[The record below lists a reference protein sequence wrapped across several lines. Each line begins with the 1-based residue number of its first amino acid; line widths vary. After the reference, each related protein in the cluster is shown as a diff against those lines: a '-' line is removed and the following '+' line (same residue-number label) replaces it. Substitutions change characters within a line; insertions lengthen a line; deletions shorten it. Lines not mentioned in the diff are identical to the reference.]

1 MDLSLSSSTS
11 IMQEACN
18 NNKKMT
24 TTIAEKHLMHEVHTQ
39 GARISERNQWK
50 EGGYKRLETVVMDWK
65 TT

>member
-1 MDLSLSSSTS
+1 MDLSSSSSTS

-24 TTIAEKHLMHEVHTQ
+24 TTIAEKHLMDEVHTQ
-39 GARISERNQWK
+39 GAISESNQWK